1 MITSE
6 RDSEARGTAG
16 NNGSQWSWQI
26 NTPECPHFQK
36 LVWIT
41 GAVKCDVKMSLTN
54 NIGHVQV
61 TGSRIANNQV
71 VTPTS
76 LTSLSA
82 YVQQDDLFIG
92 TLTVRE
98 HLTFQSLVRMDKH
111 VRRGERRERI
121 DQVIE
126 QVK

>member
-1 MITSE
+1 M
-6 RDSEARGTAG
+6 
-16 NNGSQWSWQI
+16 
-26 NTPECPHFQK
+26 
-36 LVWIT
+36 
-41 GAVKCDVKMSLTN
+41 
-54 NIGHVQV
+54 

-126 QVK
+126 QVKWAKHCTAAIYR